1 MNDATHAFTPG
12 MRVRR
17 WLAGPRRSPGRKQGG
32 KQGRGRGLG
41 PDLKRGLGWAVLSGT
56 ALGLLSGGLALL
68 AGFPAGPLE
77 VMAWTAMQGLAV
89 ALAVWLLLVLRTR
102 SRLARAE
109 ARLHRLAPD
118 GAIPFRTDSLDQVER
133 LEAGTLLSLRRL
145 HGRAVRAASQLDMV
159 DALVEAA
166 PDGIIVVRPDQTIA
180 RINRTCARLFDYQP
194 ADLIGRPLHLLVPE
208 EHRAAHR
215 DHVERFAA
223 GPDMQAAMAQDRV
236 VMGRRRDG
244 SEFPIAASIGRAE
257 LRGETV
263 LIAIVRD
270 LSALERAKLEAEA
283 AAVRAQ
289 AAARQAALADR
300 SKTEFL
306 ANMSHE
312 LRTPLNGIIG
322 FAEMMKLETFGPLG
336 HQKYR
341 EYVDDIGS
349 AGAHLLAILSDILD
363 VSRLDLDTEPA
374 QRRPTDLS
382 PVVQNVVRSFR
393 ERLPGGV
400 TFDMSGFDT
409 SLPVLANERA
419 LRQVLLNI
427 VANAS
432 RFVPAEGGLIAI
444 EAIAGREGSAG
455 DEGGPAEA
463 GDRATA
469 LRGFRVRDNGEG
481 FSQTVLQRFGTPFN
495 TDRDS
500 QLSGDGSM
508 SGTGLGLYICK
519 RIMEGLQGR
528 IELANDDGAVVT
540 VLFDA
545 APPS

>member
-1 MNDATHAFTPG
+1 MNDAVHAYTAG
-12 MRVRR
+12 TRVRR
-17 WLAGPRRSPGRKQGG
+17 WLAGSRRPLGRWP
-32 KQGRGRGLG
+32 GRGLG
-41 PDLKRGLGWAVLSGT
+41 PELRRGLGWAALAGI
-56 ALGLLSGGLALL
+56 ALGLLFAGLALL
-68 AGFPAGPLE
+68 AGVGSTPLE
-77 VMAWTAMQGLAV
+77 TLLWKVAQGLAV
-89 ALAVWLLLVLRTR
+89 ALAVWLLLLLHTR
-102 SRLARAE
+102 NRLARAE

-118 GAIPFRTDSLDQVER
+118 GEILFRTDSLDHVER
-133 LEAGTLLSLRRL
+133 LEAGALLSLRRL
-145 HGRAVRAASQLDMV
+145 HGRAVRATTQLDMV

-166 PDGIIVVRPDQTIA
+166 PDGIMVVRPDQMIA
-180 RINRTCARLFDYQP
+180 RVNRTCARLFGYQP
-194 ADLIGRPLHLLVPE
+194 DELVGRPLHLLVPE

-215 DHVERFAA
+215 GHVERFAA

-257 LRGETV
+257 LRGEIV

-283 AAVRAQ
+283 AADRAQ

-322 FAEMMKLETFGPLG
+322 FAEMMKLETFGSLG

-341 EYVDDIGS
+341 EYVNDIGS

-374 QRRPTDLS
+374 LRQPTDLS

-400 TFDMSGFDT
+400 TFDMSGFDD

-444 EAIAGREGSAG
+444 EAIPGSAG
-455 DEGGPAEA
+455 AAAGQDGP
-463 GDRATA
+463 A

-500 QLSGDGSM
+500 QLSGAGSLNGT
-508 SGTGLGLYICK
+508 GTGLGLYICK
-519 RIMEGLQGR
+519 RIVEGLQGR
-528 IELANDDGAVVT
+528 IELANEDGAVVT

-545 APPS
+545 APPG